1 VQFNAIPST
10 VPYIVSDDFVDLI
23 AGPVGST
30 KTTAS
35 IIKIA
40 REAKRVHPCADG
52 VRRSRVAV
60 VRNTRQM
67 LLDTTIPDFLK
78 WFPDGEAGLYEK
90 TQLKFTLM
98 LDDVQCEVLFRGLDD
113 ANDVRRLLSLQL
125 SFAMMDEF
133 REINPDVFNMLTT
146 RLGRYPDKTM
156 NGVGCAELIPTPP
169 PPRAAPVPTDP
180 ATAAHD
186 AFTPLPP
193 TVHLLKKIWGASN
206 PPDADTFW
214 ESLLSSPPKNTHI
227 TIQPSGLA
235 PEADWLQCLDP
246 DYYPNIMEGK
256 TEEWIDVYVH
266 AKFGRSLAGRP
277 VWRAFSSATHVAKEA
292 LNPLPSSTLVIG
304 MDAGLNPTAVL
315 TQLTYDGR
323 VLVLDAITGH
333 ADGMGA
339 LRFSRERLKP
349 LLSRKYPRHAA
360 VLIIDPAA
368 FQRAQTDERTV
379 ADIFKNEGFKVVAA
393 RTFTPSARIAAVDSY
408 LTRTVDGKAAFL
420 MDPGC
425 KELITA
431 IRSKYRYK
439 TSLKGETADTP
450 EKNHPW
456 SDYGDALGYA
466 CLQHDGG
473 KATGGRPPTQARVIK
488 PAPFKWAA

>member
-1 VQFNAIPST
+1 MQFNAIPST
-10 VPYIVSDDFVDLI
+10 VPYITSDDFVNLI

-40 REAKRVHPCADG
+40 REAKRVHPCPDG

-156 NGVGCAELIPTPP
+156 NGIGCAELVT
-169 PPRAAPVPTDP
+169 PPRATPSDPTV
-180 ATAAHD
+180 AAHD
-186 AFTPLPP
+186 AFLPLPE
-193 TVHLLKKIWGASN
+193 VHLLKKIWGASN

-214 ESLLSSPPKNTHI
+214 ETLLSAPPKNTHI

-256 TEEWIDVYVH
+256 TEEWVDVYVH

-277 VWRAFSSATHVAKEA
+277 VFRAFSPATHVAA
-292 LNPLPSSTLVIG
+292 TPLTALPSATLVIG
-304 MDAGLNPTAVL
+304 VDAGLNPTAVL
-315 TQLTYDGR
+315 TQLSYDAR
-323 VLVLDAITGH
+323 VLVHAGLTGH
-333 ADGMGA
+333 AAGMGA
-339 LRFSRERLKP
+339 LRFSREVLKP
-349 LLSRKYPRHAA
+349 FIAKHFPRHGAIL
-360 VLIIDPAA
+360 VIDPAA

-379 ADIFKNEGFKVVAA
+379 ADIFKNEGFKVVPA
-393 RTFTPSARIAAVDSY
+393 RTNTPSARIAAVDSY
-408 LTRTVDGKAAFL
+408 LTRVVDAKPAFL
-420 MDPGC
+420 ISPGEHT
-425 KELITA
+425 KELVMA

-450 EKNHPW
+450 DKNHPW

-473 KATGGRPPTQARVIK
+473 KATGGRPPTVARQIK